1 MYHFKEK
8 DGSERSYQNHNQIG
22 RFGTALAAVREQI
35 EAGKMPPQD
44 RAQAEEI
51 ASIIAEVLCLNPDSE
66 ISIGGE
72 KISAALVSEIFFRID
87 SDRVRAVIRRYREAT
102 YKITHPKSY
111 LRTALYNSVFDFEAS
126 VENEVIRDMPYLAS
140 GGRAND

>member
-1 MYHFKEK
+1 MYNFKEK
-8 DGSERSYQNHNQIG
+8 CGGESSYQNHNQIG

-35 EAGKMPPQD
+35 EVETMPLQD

-51 ASIIAEVLCLNPDSE
+51 ASIIAEVMCLAPDSE

-72 KISAALVSEIFFRID
+72 KIPADLVSEIFFRID
-87 SDRVRAVIRRYREAT
+87 GERVKEVISRYREAT

-126 VENEVIRDMPYLAS
+126 IENKVMRDMPYLAS

>member
-1 MYHFKEK
+1 MYNFKEK
-8 DGSERSYQNHNQIG
+8 CGGESSYQNHNQI
-22 RFGTALAAVREQI
+22 RQFGTALAAVREQI
-35 EAGKMPPQD
+35 EVETMPLQD

-51 ASIIAEVLCLNPDSE
+51 ARIIAEVMCLAPDSE

-72 KISAALVSEIFFRID
+72 KIPADLVSEIFFRID
-87 SDRVRAVIRRYREAT
+87 GERVKEVIHRYREAT

-126 VENEVIRDMPYLAS
+126 IENKVTRDMPYLAS